1 MSNGKGSKR
10 RPPSVPPEV
19 FEENWN
25 AVFKKKAARPTTPE
39 ATGVVQ
45 FIKKHDGLFSRL
57 AEKGINK

>member
-1 MSNGKGSKR
+1 VSAGKGSKR

-25 AVFKKKAARPTTPE
+25 AVFKKKAKRQAIPE
-39 ATGVVQ
+39 APGVKQ

-57 AEKGINK
+57 AEKDIKQ